1 MDTNEARIPERFV
14 APAGTANAGSL
25 PGPKVLPALL
35 ALVLSA
41 LSLGGC
47 GGAYSTPSQA
57 RLSEIFVT
65 SGSLAA
71 IPVAGTVQFV
81 ATGTYLASPTESSFK
96 DLTNSATWSTS
107 DPAVATVNKGLVTG
121 TGIGSVTITAT
132 FNGKSGSTKVVVGLT
147 PSITITPID
156 TNVFSLSAK
165 EAEFAAIA
173 TYSDGSTMDLSDLA
187 TWTSSPKGI
196 LSFYIYTGGHAT
208 FIATGTT
215 TITATFATGEAPTKK
230 VTVVP

>member
-1 MDTNEARIPERFV
+1 MDANEARIPERFA

-25 PGPKVLPALL
+25 PGPKALPALL
-35 ALVLSA
+35 ALVFSV

-47 GGAYSTPSQA
+47 GGAHPTPSQA
-57 RLSEIFVT
+57 GPSDIFVT
-65 SGSLAA
+65 ADSMPS
-71 IPVAGTVQFV
+71 IPVDGTVTFV
-81 ATGTYLASPTESSFK
+81 ATGTYLASPTQR

-107 DPAVATVNKGLVTG
+107 DSAVATVNKGLVTG
-121 TGIGSVTITAT
+121 TGIGSFTITAT
-132 FNGKSGSTKVVVGLT
+132 VNGKSGSTKVVVGLT
-147 PSITITPID
+147 PSITIAPIHTD
-156 TNVFSLSAK
+156 VFSLSAQ

-173 TYSDGSTMDLSDLA
+173 TYFDGSTLDLSDFA

-196 LSFYIYTGGHAT
+196 LSFYIYTGGEAT

-215 TITATFATGEAPTKK
+215 AITATFATGEAPTKT